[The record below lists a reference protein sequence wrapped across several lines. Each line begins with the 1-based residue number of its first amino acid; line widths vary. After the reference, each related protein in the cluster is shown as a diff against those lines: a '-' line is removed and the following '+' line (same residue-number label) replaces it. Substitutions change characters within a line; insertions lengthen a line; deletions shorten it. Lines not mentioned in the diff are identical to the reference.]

1 MHPSAQWWCDMAKA
15 TNTVLVDDLN
25 AGGTGEDDL
34 NVDDLNAGESA
45 AGNQQQ
51 SDKGGADSS
60 GDDCAEDDADEE
72 AAAPEFVV
80 LKGNCIRHDGEIYRE
95 NVRIPVSGKD
105 AERLLAAGVIAD
117 VQVLRQRILSAAP
130 AVSVTT
136 E

>member
-1 MHPSAQWWCDMAKA
+1 MAKE
-15 TNTVLVDDLN
+15 TKSVLVVDLN
-25 AGGTGEDDL
+25 AGGAGVEDL
-34 NVDDLNAGESA
+34 NAEDLNAGE
-45 AGNQQQ
+45 GTQDNQVH
-51 SDKGGADSS
+51 SDTNANGSS
-60 GDDCAEDDADEE
+60 GDDGTEDDASEE

-117 VQVLRQRILSAAP
+117 VQVLRQRILSAVP

>member
-1 MHPSAQWWCDMAKA
+1 MHLSAQRWCDMAKA

-45 AGNQQQ
+45 ADNQQQ
-51 SDKGGADSS
+51 GDKDGADSS
-60 GDDCAEDDADEE
+60 RDEGAKDDADEE
-72 AAAPEFVV
+72 AAVPEFVV
-80 LKGNCIRHDGEIYRE
+80 LKGNSIRHNGEVYRE

-117 VQVLRQRILSAAP
+117 IQVLRQRILSAAP

>member
-1 MHPSAQWWCDMAKA
+1 MAKE
-15 TNTVLVDDLN
+15 TKSVLVDDLN
-25 AGGTGEDDL
+25 AGGAGVE
-34 NVDDLNAGESA
+34 DLNAEDMNAGE
-45 AGNQQQ
+45 GTQDNQVH
-51 SDKGGADSS
+51 SDTNANGSS
-60 GDDCAEDDADEE
+60 GDDGTEDDASEE

-117 VQVLRQRILSAAP
+117 VQVLRQRILSAVP

>member
-1 MHPSAQWWCDMAKA
+1 MAKA
-15 TNTVLVDDLN
+15 TNTVQVDDLN
-25 AGGTGEDDL
+25 AGDTGEGDL

-51 SDKGGADSS
+51 GDKGGADSS
-60 GDDCAEDDADEE
+60 GDDGDEAEE

>member
-1 MHPSAQWWCDMAKA
+1 MAKA

-51 SDKGGADSS
+51 GDKGGADSS
-60 GDDCAEDDADEE
+60 GDDGAEDDADEE

-117 VQVLRQRILSAAP
+117 VQVLRQRILSAVP

>member
-1 MHPSAQWWCDMAKA
+1 MAKE
-15 TNTVLVDDLN
+15 TKSVLVDDLN
-25 AGGTGEDDL
+25 AGGAGVEDL
-34 NVDDLNAGESA
+34 NAEDLNAGE
-45 AGNQQQ
+45 GTQDNQVH
-51 SDKGGADSS
+51 SDTNANGSS
-60 GDDCAEDDADEE
+60 GDDGTEDDASEE

-117 VQVLRQRILSAAP
+117 VQVLRQRILSAVP